1 MVQRT
6 VLHLR
11 LLGLV
16 MLAAFLA
23 PAALRADTVILRN
36 GSSYTGQYTAAPGG
50 TIHFT
55 DTLGIKYKFPIH
67 DVQTIV
73 FTNTNDTLTLRDGH
87 SYTGQATGW
96 TSVQFSDSQGIQ
108 YQFPVADVSSLVLS
122 QSATPIQKLPVT
134 TKEIPSGTEITVQTD
149 ENIDSQTAS
158 PGQTYRAS
166 IAGAVLDSSGAV
178 AIPKGSPAQLQISK
192 ISSGG
197 LLHTSELAL
206 DVATVTIHG
215 KVFTVV
221 TSDEYEKGTE
231 GVGANKRT
239 AGFMGGGAALG
250 TLMGSIF
257 GGGKGALIGALAGAG
272 SGGATQVL
280 TRGKHVSVPAETVLM
295 FHLEKTLIL
304 QPK

>member
-1 MVQRT
+1 
-6 VLHLR
+6 
-11 LLGLV
+11 
-16 MLAAFLA
+16 MLASYIA

-50 TIHFT
+50 MVSFT
-55 DTLGIKYKFPIH
+55 DAMGIKYKFPAH

-87 SYTGQATGW
+87 SYTGQVAGLT
-96 TSVQFSDSQGIQ
+96 TVQFSDAQGIQ
-108 YQFPVADVSSLVLS
+108 YQFPIADVSSLVLS
-122 QSATPIQKLPVT
+122 QSAMPIAKLPAT
-134 TKEIPSGTEITVQTD
+134 LKEIPYDTEITVRTE

-158 PGQTYRAS
+158 PGQTYRAE
-166 IAGAVLDSSGAV
+166 IAENVLDSSGAI
-178 AIPKGSPAQLQISK
+178 AIPKGSSAQLQISK

-197 LLHTSELAL
+197 LLHTPELAL
-206 DVATVTIHG
+206 DLASVTLHG
-215 KVFTVV
+215 KTYTVV
-221 TSDEYEKGTE
+221 TSDEYENGKE

-272 SGGATQVL
+272 TGGATQVL
-280 TRGKHVSVPAETVLM
+280 TRGKHVSVPAEAVLM